1 MNKRI
6 KTILQFFV
14 FLLLGIGI
22 VWWIFHRMSDEQ
34 LAQCKNALLNANP
47 YLIATAFACGLLA
60 HFIRAL
66 RWKLLM
72 EPLGYH
78 PKTSNTYAAVLIG
91 YLANL
96 AFPRLGEVT
105 RCGVLTKY
113 EEIPFEKNFGT
124 VIAERIF
131 DTICWLVLVVI
142 TVLIEF
148 DRIYAYFKTTIIDT
162 IVAKWQNSSNMKW
175 LLVAAFLISCVIGFI
190 FIKKILSR
198 NAKIKSFIEGLTSG
212 LKAIL
217 NLKKKS
223 AFFLYTILIWSCYSF
238 TQYLGLMCVHET
250 SHLTFW
256 AALTCMSF
264 GSFGFVL
271 PTQGGLGGYHAII
284 PQVLKLY
291 NIPEGIGL
299 ASAWVNWGVQQIAVV
314 VGGFLS
320 FIFLPIF
327 NKNKQDVRA

>member
-6 KTILQFFV
+6 KTILQFFI

-47 YLIATAFACGLLA
+47 YLIAAAFACGLLA

-78 PKTSNTYAAVLIG
+78 PKIANTYAAVLIG

-131 DTICWLVLVVI
+131 DTLCWLVLVVI

-162 IVAKWQNSSNMKW
+162 IVMKWQNSSNLKW
-175 LLVAAFLISCVIGFI
+175 LLVVGFIIACVIGFI
-190 FIKKILSR
+190 FIKKVLSR
-198 NAKIKSFIEGLTSG
+198 NEKIKSFIEGLTSG

-223 AFFLYTILIWSCYSF
+223 TFFLYTILIWGCYSF
-238 TQYLGLMCVHET
+238 TQYLGLLCVQET

-327 NKNKQDVRA
+327 NKNKQDVGA